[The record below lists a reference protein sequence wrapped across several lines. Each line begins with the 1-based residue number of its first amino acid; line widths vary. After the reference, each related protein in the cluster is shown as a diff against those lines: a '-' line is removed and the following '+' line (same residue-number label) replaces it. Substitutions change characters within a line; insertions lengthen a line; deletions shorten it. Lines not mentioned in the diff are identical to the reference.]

1 MTHLPTII
9 LDLAFMLIMAGIVTI
24 IFRWLKQPIVLG
36 YIIAGFL
43 IGPYFDFFPTVA
55 DTESINIWGEI
66 GVIFLLFGMGLEFS
80 FKKLIKNGKTGFITL
95 IMIIFGLGISGYF
108 LGTWMGWGHW
118 NSMILGC
125 MLCLSSTT
133 IIVKGFE
140 EPKYRGKHFTEI
152 VFGILIFDD
161 LFAILIDP
169 TLSLIYINLS
179 VYSAYTTSQE
189 YP

>member
-1 MTHLPTII
+1 MTHFPPII
-9 LDLAFMLIMAGIVTI
+9 SDLAFMLIVAGIVTI
-24 IFRWLKQPIVLG
+24 IFKWLKQPVVLG

-43 IGPYFDFFPTVA
+43 TGPHSDFFPTVV

-95 IMIIFGLGISGYF
+95 LMIIIGLGFTGYL

-118 NSMILGC
+118 NSLILGC

-140 EPKYRGKHFTEI
+140 EPKYR
-152 VFGILIFDD
+152 
-161 LFAILIDP
+161 
-169 TLSLIYINLS
+169 
-179 VYSAYTTSQE
+179 
-189 YP
+189 